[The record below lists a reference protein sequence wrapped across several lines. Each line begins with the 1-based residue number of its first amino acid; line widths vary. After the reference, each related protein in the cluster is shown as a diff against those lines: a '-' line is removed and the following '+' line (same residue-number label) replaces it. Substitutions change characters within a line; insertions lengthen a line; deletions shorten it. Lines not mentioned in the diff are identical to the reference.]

1 MISVKTTIDDATAV
15 KVLGALERKF
25 GPAGKAEMNEAAT
38 HPVAALIRSHIMDAS
53 QTRHS
58 TADNI
63 RRGPATR
70 TGHLAKA
77 AKSVSE
83 TFDSAAGNVT
93 ISSPG
98 FRRALGPLNVRVR
111 EKQFLT
117 VPVDALAYDAS
128 VAALKLRGIA
138 IFRRKDYL
146 AARVDGVFRVLYL
159 LRKEVNLKHD
169 PGLLPKPD
177 EMAEEAKA
185 GLLDLVRKI
194 LGATA

>member
-1 MISVKTTIDDATAV
+1 MISVKTTIDGDAGKLLQT
-15 KVLGALERKF
+15 LSREL
-25 GPAGKAEMNEAAT
+25 GPAGKAKLHEAAT
-38 HPVAALIRSHIMDAS
+38 HPVAVKIRSHILEAS
-53 QTRHS
+53 QTRHT

-63 RRGPATR
+63 RRGPARR
-70 TGHLAKA
+70 TGHLLEA
-77 AKSVSE
+77 AESVSE

-98 FRRALGPLNVRVR
+98 FRRALGPLNIRVR
-111 EKQFLT
+111 EKQYLT
-117 VPVDALAYDAS
+117 IPVDALAYDAS
-128 VAALKLRGIA
+128 VAALKLRGYA

-146 AARVDGVFRVLYL
+146 AAKVDGQFRVLYL
-159 LRKEVNLKHD
+159 LRKEVTLKHD

-185 GLLDLVRKI
+185 GLVDLVRKI

>member
-1 MISVKTTIDDATAV
+1 MISVQTTVTGDAA
-15 KVLGALERKF
+15 KMLGALEREL
-25 GPAGKAEMNEAAT
+25 GPAGKAKLNEAAT
-38 HPVAALIRSHIMDAS
+38 HPVAVKIRSHILDAS

-63 RRGPATR
+63 RRGPAQR
-70 TGHLAKA
+70 TGHLLKA
-77 AKSVSE
+77 AESVSE
-83 TFDSAAGNVT
+83 TFDSTSGSVT

-98 FRRALGPLNVRVR
+98 FRRALGPLNLRVR
-111 EKQFLT
+111 EKQYLT
-117 VPVDALAYDAS
+117 SPVDALAYDAS

-169 PGLLPKPD
+169 PGLLPKPE

-185 GLLDLVRKI
+185 GLLDLVKKI
-194 LGATA
+194 LGAAA